1 MSASPETTKRSRG
14 KSGSD
19 ADPPQVAK
27 KVMLVSLLI
36 AAALIAVLTFIG
48 WQYQVIAE
56 RNHQLQTFAMQHA
69 HRAVANVSNYTDS
82 LKRRLNLF
90 ADSRSLRNALMAPD
104 DEALEQA
111 GQSFLRSMPPDTRV
125 DIFRLNEASID
136 ASGSTPLRF
145 SELDLIRRAERREDI
160 LPEAFEVD
168 QVWYISLVA
177 HVMDDAL
184 AGVLGTVLVTVPM
197 AEMQNSL
204 QEKVTDYGKV
214 ALFQSFDGRVRQ
226 IAQFGQG
233 SVFTAPSVAI
243 PGTPWAVE
251 FVASERLLDQT
262 RVEYMMLT
270 VFWVIGAVAILAV
283 CLLAGLMIGR
293 RLQDRTELM
302 IANRQR
308 MGQVATAANGG
319 ASPAKTMDILD
330 IQILEEDQ
338 GLLGLEEIESP
349 APAVPVTANVDRV
362 SEAQLKAS
370 KDVPDHIFRSYDIR
384 GLADT
389 EISRSLAHKIGQAL
403 GSEALE
409 QKETALIVARDART
423 HSPLLTENLIRGIL
437 STGCN
442 VLNIGTVPTPLLYFA
457 TEILEQSRSG
467 VMVTASHNKAQY
479 NGFKLVMNRQ
489 SRTEKDI
496 KAVRTRILKGQFK
509 KGAGQESHLDVVSQY
524 IETIFSDIA
533 LAGDVRLVIDA
544 ANGVAGKV
552 APQLFS
558 ELGCE
563 VIPLYCDLDGS
574 FPHHDPDPSV
584 AANLQDLIVK
594 VRETGAHLG
603 VAFDGDGD
611 RLAVVTPQGQ
621 IIWPDR
627 LLMLLARDILARNPG
642 GDVVFDVKSSRLL
655 NTVVSESGGR
665 PIMWKTG
672 HAPMRAKVL
681 ETGALIGGEYSGHIF
696 IKDRWYGF
704 DDGLYAAARVIE
716 IISLRDEGIDAVFA
730 EFPMLPTTPEIRV
743 DVAEERKFQ
752 VIEQLVQE
760 GEFDNARL
768 TTIDGLRAEFPF
780 GWGLVR
786 ASNTS
791 AELTLRFEAE
801 TEEQLHQLKAL
812 FTREIRKIDQSIRFN
827 W

>member
-1 MSASPETTKRSRG
+1 MSSTKKRNRG
-14 KSGSD
+14 KNGSD

-27 KVMLVSLLI
+27 KAMLISLLT
-36 AAALIAVLTFIG
+36 AGALIAILTFFG
-48 WQYQVIAE
+48 WQHQVVAE
-56 RNHQLQTFAMQHA
+56 RQHQLETFASQHVQ
-69 HRAVANVSNYTDS
+69 RAAANVFNYLES
-82 LKRRLNLF
+82 IRQRLDVF
-90 ADSRSLRNALMAPD
+90 VGSRSLRDAFVAGD
-104 DEALEQA
+104 DDALEQA
-111 GQSFLRSMPPDTRV
+111 SQLFLRSMPADTRV
-125 DIFRLNEASID
+125 DIYHLNEARID
-136 ASGSTPLRF
+136 ANTSAPLRF
-145 SELDLIRRAERREDI
+145 SELDLIRRAERREDVP
-160 LPEAFEVD
+160 PEVFELD
-168 QVWYISLVA
+168 RRWYINFVA
-177 HVMDDAL
+177 PVLNDTL
-184 AGVLGTVLVTVPM
+184 TGVLGTVLVTMPM
-197 AEMQNSL
+197 HDMVDAL
-204 QEKVTDYGKV
+204 QEKVTDFGKV
-214 ALFQSFDGRVRQ
+214 TLFQAFDGRARPVAEQ
-226 IAQFGQG
+226 GEG
-233 SVFTAPSVAI
+233 SVYQTPRESI
-243 PGTPWAVE
+243 PGTPWEVE
-251 FVASERLLDQT
+251 FVASGQLLEQT
-262 RVEYMMLT
+262 QVEYAMLLI
-270 VFWVIGAVAILAV
+270 FWAVGASVILAV
-283 CLLAGLMIGR
+283 FGLAGLLIGR
-293 RLQDRTELM
+293 RMQDRNDLRLM
-302 IANRQR
+302 NQKR
-308 MGQVATAANGG
+308 MGQGSVAAQAGAA
-319 ASPAKTMDILD
+319 PAKPLDILD

-338 GLLGLEEIESP
+338 GLLGLEEIESE
-349 APAVPVTANVDRV
+349 APATEPVPSSVNRV

-370 KDVPDHIFRSYDIR
+370 KEVPDHIFRSYDIR

-489 SRTEKDI
+489 ARTEQDI

-533 LAGDVRLVIDA
+533 LAGDIRLVIDA
-544 ANGVAGKV
+544 ANGVAGRV

-655 NTVVSESGGR
+655 NSVVSESGGR

-716 IISLRDEGIDAVFA
+716 IVSLRNEGIDEVFA

-743 DVAEERKFQ
+743 EVAEERKFQ

-760 GEFDNARL
+760 GEFDDARL